1 MHPLIHF
8 FLTHELSFFPR
19 LANSSFCPYT
29 KEKKNTFFFK
39 ISNTCFFVFFLT
51 FDNVLV
57 RSGDCGCHK
66 SSVNSVSSSSS
77 QPEFLVL
84 R

>member
-8 FLTHELSFFPR
+8 SSHTSSFFPR

-29 KEKKNTFFFK
+29 KEKKNTFFIF
-39 ISNTCFFVFFLT
+39 IFFLT

-66 SSVNSVSSSSS
+66 STVNSVSSSSS

>member
-8 FLTHELSFFPR
+8 FLTHDLSFFPR

-39 ISNTCFFVFFLT
+39 FLILVFCFFFLT